1 MIADMLINKQLNPIV
16 MEFFNIGKKLNISP
30 VFIRQ
35 SYFAVPKNIT
45 LNLTHHFFLT
55 IPSKWKLQNFI
66 NLYKKST
73 AKPHSFLVINT
84 TLTSDNHSRF
94 RKNLLERI

>member
-1 MIADMLINKQLNPIV
+1 MIVFDDMIADMLINKQLNPIV

-45 LNLTHHFFLT
+45 LNLTHHFILT
-55 IPSKWKLQNFI
+55 IPNK
-66 NLYKKST
+66 
-73 AKPHSFLVINT
+73 
-84 TLTSDNHSRF
+84 
-94 RKNLLERI
+94 